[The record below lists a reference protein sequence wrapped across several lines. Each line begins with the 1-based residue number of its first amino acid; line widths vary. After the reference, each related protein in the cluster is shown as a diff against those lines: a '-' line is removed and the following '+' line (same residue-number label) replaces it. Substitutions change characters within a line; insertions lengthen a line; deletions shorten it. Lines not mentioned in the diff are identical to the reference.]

1 MKRIAIAALLLLCSA
16 ALAGVLR
23 PEGAGAE
30 EPATTT
36 DTVSVSGTGST
47 SAVPDTAMISAGV
60 ETRGPTAQQAL
71 DTNSTTMRAVIDAL
85 RAAGGRNVTT
95 QVVSLSPRSDEQ
107 GRPDGFVASNVVS
120 AETSLGGVGALI
132 DAAVDAGANTVWGPT
147 LSRSD
152 ADRLYRDAL
161 VKAVADA
168 KTRADTLAAA
178 AGRTVGRVV
187 SIVEGGAAPGPLQDR
202 AVGAVESSVPVVSGP
217 QEITA
222 VVSVTYEL
230 R

>member
-1 MKRIAIAALLLLCSA
+1 M
-16 ALAGVLR
+16 
-23 PEGAGAE
+23 
-30 EPATTT
+30 
-36 DTVSVSGTGST
+36 
-47 SAVPDTAMISAGV
+47 
-60 ETRGPTAQQAL
+60 
-71 DTNSTTMRAVIDAL
+71 
-85 RAAGGRNVTT
+85 
-95 QVVSLSPRSDEQ
+95 
-107 GRPDGFVASNVVS
+107 
-120 AETSLGGVGALI
+120 I